1 MANDRWYK
9 RLGWFLLF
17 SCITLLIFF
26 VLDWGFHK
34 FLDAHVDT
42 EFEVSFKEEVYTY
55 KVGEIIAFDIETDA
69 KTYTYDF
76 WIGDI
81 DLEVEFSDVS
91 HCEINLENLDIE
103 LEPGTY
109 TVKSAVIGKKGI
121 GRYKEYLIETTL
133 VILPKE

>member
-91 HCEINLENLDIE
+91 HCEINLEKLDIE

>member
-1 MANDRWYK
+1 MTNDRWYK

-34 FLDAHVDT
+34 FLDAYVDT
-42 EFEVSFKEEVYTY
+42 EFEVSFKEEVYTFTE
-55 KVGEIIAFDIETDA
+55 GEVLAFDIETDA

-76 WIGDI
+76 WIGDV
-81 DLEVEFSDVS
+81 DLDIEFSDVS
-91 HCEINLENLDIE
+91 HCEINLENLDVE

-109 TVKSAVIGKKGI
+109 LVKSSVVGKKGI
-121 GRYKEYLIETTL
+121 GRFKEYLIETTL